1 MVKVCLG
8 GKLDQFLNNSKTAKN
23 ITRKRHKTVGMVMN
37 QGLDRTFAKIKLTA
51 ELEFSDSVCFL
62 IMQVQLGD
70 LCLMSSLR
78 ALPSKVQ
85 MVTMDTD
92 PEKWYNVACTRQSV
106 VGKDFNNLKIVKAIS
121 IIFVCLALSP
131 LPFQVE
137 KNNFIFKDGTGL
149 L

>member
-1 MVKVCLG
+1 MKGPLT
-8 GKLDQFLNNSKTAKN
+8 FEIYN
-23 ITRKRHKTVGMVMN
+23 IETSLCH
-37 QGLDRTFAKIKLTA
+37 
-51 ELEFSDSVCFL
+51 FL

-85 MVTMDTD
+85 MVSMDTD

-121 IIFVCLALSP
+121 KMFVCLALSP

-149 L
+149 LRDKNIIYRNIGRTYAQKLCK